1 MQSVQWAAPILL
13 HTMGYLAILM
23 RNQAGGGEAILWQM
37 TIILQLEK
45 RWTNFTKKI
54 INIRLIQFRF
64 NLTQLFQNLQ
74 ISC

>member
-13 HTMGYLAILM
+13 LTMGYPAVLM
-23 RNQAGGGEAILWQM
+23 RNQAGGGEATQWQM

-54 INIRLIQFRF
+54 MNIRIIQFIF
-64 NLTQLFQNLQ
+64 HLT
-74 ISC
+74 